1 MTCLALF
8 TIFVLPGWH
17 LDFVN
22 ELSVFTDQDT
32 GLTFSFGNL
41 DPLDFGVL
49 TWTVFYFLTS
59 SAPGFVPLPEVD
71 PLFELL
77 LMKC

>member
-22 ELSVFTDQDT
+22 ELSVFTEQDT

-49 TWTVFYFLTS
+49 TWTVFYMPFTTY
-59 SAPGFVPLPEVD
+59 LPTYIYQEIN
-71 PLFELL
+71 L
-77 LMKC
+77 